1 MRGERSRA
9 EVPIL
14 VRVADTVLRG
24 TIDLLVER
32 PGSPPL
38 IVDFKT
44 DRLDGAD
51 PAELAGRYEIQQAI
65 YALAVAEA
73 LDASEVE
80 LAYVFLERPEEP
92 VLAASR
98 RRRDRGGPSPARVG
112 DRRGR
117 RDLSQPAAEASSF
130 SASSS
135 SRSSL
140 RPSPT
145 ASSSAAQ

>member
-1 MRGERSRA
+1 MRAERSRA

-44 DRLDGAD
+44 DRLDGTD

-80 LAYVFLERPEEP
+80 LAYVFLERPEDPFIAGWGRDEIE
-92 VLAASR
+92 AGR
-98 RRRDRGGPSPARVG
+98 RRLESAI
-112 DRRGR
+112 
-117 RDLSQPAAEASSF
+117 AEVAGV
-130 SASSS
+130 
-135 SRSSL
+135 
-140 RPSPT
+140 
-145 ASSSAAQ
+145 